1 MNGQQIPPTTPAPAR
16 STLFER
22 WRTQLVYQGIS
33 LAVVCALVAL
43 ALLVTDV
50 STRGSITR
58 EQQEDRLT
66 VLRQVLPAALYDN
79 NPLADAF
86 HVSDESLGDV
96 EVFPARLKGELSAV
110 ALSVKTVG
118 YGGPIVQLIAIAS
131 DGTILGVRV
140 LTHKETPGL
149 ADKID
154 IAKSDWITRFDGL
167 SLSNTP
173 LKAWAVKK
181 DGGQFDQF
189 SGATITPRAVV
200 KGILQALEFQQRHVD
215 RLKQASD
222 QPSKESKP

>member
-1 MNGQQIPPTTPAPAR
+1 MSAERIDSTPPT
-16 STLFER
+16 STRLAR
-22 WRTQLVYQGIS
+22 WRTQLAYQGIS

-50 STRGSITR
+50 STRDSITGA
-58 EQQEDRLT
+58 QLEDRLA
-66 VLRQVLPAALYDN
+66 VLRQVLPADLYDN
-79 NPLADAF
+79 NPLGDAF
-86 HVSDESLGDV
+86 HVTDEWLGDV
-96 EVFPARLKGELSAV
+96 EVFPARLKGELTAV
-110 ALSVKTVG
+110 ALSVHTIG

-131 DGTILGVRV
+131 DGRILGVRV

-149 ADKID
+149 ADRID
-154 IAKSDWITRFDGL
+154 AAKSDWITRFDGL

-200 KGILQALEFQQRHVD
+200 KGILQALEFQQRHLE
-215 RLKQASD
+215 RLKQTPVA
-222 QPSKESKP
+222 PPKES

>member
-1 MNGQQIPPTTPAPAR
+1 MNAEQTQSTRPEPAP
-16 STLFER
+16 TLLER
-22 WRTQLVYQGIS
+22 WRTRLAYQGAS

-43 ALLVTDV
+43 ALLITDV
-50 STRGSITR
+50 STRDSILS

-79 NPLADAF
+79 NPLQDAF
-86 HVSDESLGDV
+86 HVTDESLGDV

-110 ALSVKTVG
+110 GLSVRTVG
-118 YGGPIVQLIAIAS
+118 YGGPITQLIAIAS
-131 DGTILGVRV
+131 DGKILGVRV

-149 ADKID
+149 ADRID
-154 IAKSDWITRFDGL
+154 VAKSDWITRFDGL
-167 SLSNTP
+167 SLTNTP

-200 KGILQALEFQQRHVD
+200 KGILQALEFQQRQLD
-215 RLKQASD
+215 RLKKMPVQTTKEP
-222 QPSKESKP
+222 QP